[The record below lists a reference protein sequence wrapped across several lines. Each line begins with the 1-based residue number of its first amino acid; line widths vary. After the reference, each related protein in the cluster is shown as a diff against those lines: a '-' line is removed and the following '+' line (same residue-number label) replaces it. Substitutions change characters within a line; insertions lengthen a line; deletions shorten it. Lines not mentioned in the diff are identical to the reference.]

1 MTTVALLGTGIMG
14 APMAR
19 NLLAAGLDVRVWNR
33 SRDKASP
40 LGEAGAVVAG
50 SPSEAAS
57 GAAVVVTML
66 SDADAT
72 QASMRPP
79 DGALAGLA
87 SDAVWAQMGTLGSA
101 GTEACAALAAE
112 HGIAFVDAP
121 VLGTKQP
128 AEQGALTVLASG
140 PEAARETVAPVFDA
154 VGARTL
160 WLGDAGAGTRMK
172 LVANTWVLSL
182 VEALAEAF
190 ALAERLGVRPQDFL
204 DAIAGGPLDVGYA
217 KVKGGAMIQRDFP
230 PAFPLRLAAK
240 DARLIAEAAEA
251 EGLDVPLVRAVA
263 AQFAAGVER
272 GYGDED
278 LAATFRT
285 AAG

>member
-1 MTTVALLGTGIMG
+1 MTTVAVLGTGIMG

-19 NLLAAGLDVRVWNR
+19 NLLVAGLRVRAWNR
-33 SRDKASP
+33 SPEKARP
-40 LGEAGAVVAG
+40 LAEAGAEVAD
-50 SPSEAAS
+50 SPARAAS
-57 GAAVVVTML
+57 GADVVVTML

-79 DGALAGLA
+79 DGALAGMA
-87 SDAVWAQMGTLGSA
+87 PGAVWAQTATLGLA
-101 GTEACAALAAE
+101 GTDACAALAAE
-112 HGIAFVDAP
+112 HGVTFVDAP

-140 PEAARETVAPVFDA
+140 PEDAREAVAPVFDA

-160 WLGDAGAGTRMK
+160 WLGEAGAGTRMK

-204 DAIAGGPLDVGYA
+204 DAIAGGPLDSGYA
-217 KVKGGAMIQRDFP
+217 KVKGGAMIERDFP
-230 PAFPLRLAAK
+230 PSFPLRLAAK
-240 DARLIAEAAEA
+240 DARLIEEAAESL
-251 EGLDVPLVRAVA
+251 GLDLPVVRAVA
-263 AQFAAGVER
+263 AQLVTGVER
-272 GYGDED
+272 GHGDED

>member
-1 MTTVALLGTGIMG
+1 MTTVAVLGTGIMG

-19 NLLAAGLDVRVWNR
+19 NLLAAGMDVRVWNR

-40 LGEAGAVVAG
+40 LGDAGAVVTD
-50 SPSEAAS
+50 SPRQAAS

-72 QASMRPP
+72 QASVRPP
-79 DGALAGLA
+79 DGALAGIA
-87 SDAVWAQMGTLGSA
+87 SDAVWAQMGTLGLA

-112 HGIAFVDAP
+112 HGTTFVDAP
-121 VLGTKQP
+121 VLGTKQT
-128 AEQGALTVLASG
+128 AEEAALTVLASG
-140 PEAARETVAPVFDA
+140 PDAARETVAPVFDA

-160 WLGDAGAGTRMK
+160 WLGAAGAGTRMK

-182 VEALAEAF
+182 VEVLAEAF

-204 DAIAGGPLDVGYA
+204 DVIAGGPLDVGYA
-217 KVKGGAMIQRDFP
+217 RLKGGAMIERDFP

-251 EGLDVPLVRAVA
+251 ERLDVPLVRAVA
-263 AQFAAGVER
+263 AQLAAGVEL